1 MLRLRE
7 RGRGE
12 SWRHRTAGHA
22 VACRGQSRRRRRRQ
36 TDRRDVRVLAGTRRE
51 ERIGTMRL
59 PQRFYRLPVRFDAV
73 RLRDELAAL
82 PPEAWAPHPNG
93 DPGNSAVRLI
103 SVEGGENDAVNGVMR
118 MTPHLERSPYL
129 RQVLAGFGVVWSR
142 SRLLRLA
149 PGAVVPAHS
158 DINYHWFYRVR
169 LHVPIVTLPEVRF
182 TCDDECVHMA
192 AGEAWVF
199 DNWRVHHV
207 ENPTDADRIHLV
219 ADTSGTAS
227 FWELVA
233 QGGESGR
240 ARPAPQLRPR
250 AERNSAH
257 RAHNSA
263 AGHGAR
269 GDGPVD
275 PRFTLGTGAR
285 GQCARAAHTTRSIPR
300 SVAGTG
306 TRLAAAVRAS
316 LRGARGLGGV
326 REVAGQ
332 DT

>member
-1 MLRLRE
+1 
-7 RGRGE
+7 
-12 SWRHRTAGHA
+12 
-22 VACRGQSRRRRRRQ
+22 
-36 TDRRDVRVLAGTRRE
+36 
-51 ERIGTMRL
+51 MRL

-73 RLRDELAAL
+73 RLRGELAAL
-82 PPEAWAPHPNG
+82 PPEAWTPHPNG

-233 QGGESGR
+233 QGGQADAPVQHRSYD
-240 ARPAPQLRPR
+240 PAQNATPLTERTILRPVMAP
-250 AERNSAH
+250 AEMDLLIH
-257 RAHNSA
+257 
-263 AGHGAR
+263 
-269 GDGPVD
+269 D
-275 PRFTLGTGAR
+275 L
-285 GQCARAAHTTRSIPR
+285 RSELVPEGNVPEQR
-300 SVAGTG
+300 
-306 TRLAAAVRAS
+306 TRLARYHALLLALGRDWRQLYALHCEEPAGWQEFAKLRDKIRNQSAS
-316 LRGARGLGGV
+316 LSAGLTMRMNRSAAHKVLEARILHV
-326 REVAGQ
+326 CLSSPTRERFTAV
-332 DT
+332 